1 MGVICRLQQLK
12 YHGLCLQ
19 KEQIPSEKVLQ
30 KYVGKLN
37 IYSVIEVS
45 DLSRKDRLDSIY
57 NLTRCLCLKYTVEK
71 TGKCCLST
79 WQIK

>member
-12 YHGLCLQ
+12 HRGLCLQ
-19 KEQIPSEKVLQ
+19 REQISNKKVLQ

-45 DLSRKDRLDSIY
+45 DISTKDRLDSIY
-57 NLTRCLCLKYTVEK
+57 NLTGCLCLKYTVEK
-71 TGKCCLST
+71 
-79 WQIK
+79 IR